1 MSAATNGAAAANAFR
16 LLSVRSGALLPFA
29 VQVLALSVPFIIVP
43 YLTRVLDARSFGEF
57 AFCQA
62 FATVGAAVVDY
73 GFQISAT
80 RSLAETRDDPAVTRR
95 RSSGILTAKLLIAS
109 LYVAAVLAFLPVYPA
124 FFRAPEM
131 IASAIGFAVFQGL
144 NFYWLFAG
152 LQRILLASLL
162 DLGARFVGGLGILLF
177 VRGPQQA
184 WVAVACFAV
193 GNALA
198 FAFAFFFAL
207 GLTGFRLSSAE
218 AKKSLLAGR
227 HIFVQSVFGNIYVGA
242 TSFFLGLFVSPYF
255 IGTFSAAEKLV
266 RAAQLPLLPFRLVA
280 YPRVVATVG
289 QSREAG
295 RALILRL
302 AGIVLPVMALGSLI
316 LFFAAGPIVRLILG
330 PKLAPAADLLRLMAF
345 VPLLSSATDLI
356 SVFWLLSNGR
366 DRIVTVIVIAGLACQ
381 VLTIV
386 GFAVFWPRWAGAAA
400 VTLSQTVVLL
410 MCLWAI
416 WRGES
421 AKNMKA

>member
-1 MSAATNGAAAANAFR
+1 MSSATNGATPADTTSG
-16 LLSVRSGALLPFA
+16 LLSGRSGALLPFA
-29 VQVLALSVPFIIVP
+29 VQVLALSVPFVIVP

-62 FATVGAAVVDY
+62 FATVGAAIVDY

-80 RSLAETRDDPAVTRR
+80 RSLAETRDDPAITRR

-109 LYVAAVLAFLPVYPA
+109 LYIVAVLAFLPVYPA

-131 IASAIGFAVFQGL
+131 IASAIGLAVFQGL

-152 LQRILLASLL
+152 LQRVLLASLL
-162 DLGARFVGGLGILLF
+162 DLGARFIGGLGILLL
-177 VRGPQQA
+177 VRSPQQA

-193 GNALA
+193 GSALA
-198 FAFAFFFAL
+198 FVVAFFLAL
-207 GLTGFRLSSAE
+207 AHTGFGFSSTE

-280 YPRVVATVG
+280 YPRVVAAIS

-302 AGIVLPVMALGSLI
+302 ASIVLPAMALGSLI
-316 LFFAAGPIVRLILG
+316 FSLP
-330 PKLAPAADLLRLMAF
+330 PDP
-345 VPLLSSATDLI
+345 S
-356 SVFWLLSNGR
+356 
-366 DRIVTVIVIAGLACQ
+366 
-381 VLTIV
+381 
-386 GFAVFWPRWAGAAA
+386 
-400 VTLSQTVVLL
+400 
-410 MCLWAI
+410 
-416 WRGES
+416 
-421 AKNMKA
+421 